1 MTVDKWKSPGTVVL
15 ISCYE
20 LGHQPIALASPMGF
34 LRRAGYEP
42 TALDIA
48 VEPFSPE
55 ATSPARFVG
64 ISVPMHTA
72 MRIGIKT
79 ARKIRETNPGC
90 HICFY
95 GLYAHLNSVY
105 LLENGADSVIGGEYE
120 GALVELIEALSASRE
135 PSEIQGVGTG
145 SRPSEPYLEKLP
157 LAPPARE
164 SLPDLRFYAHLSKS
178 GEMLPVGTV
187 EASRGCKHLCL
198 HCPIPPVYGGRFF
211 VVPEKIVL
219 EDIRRLTASGAR
231 HITFADPDFL
241 NGPSHAMRLARSL
254 HREFPQL
261 TFDFTAKV
269 EHLVKH
275 EKLLPELRAAG
286 CLFIVSAVESLSET
300 VLKNLDKG
308 HTSTDVSRAVRAAQE
323 AGISLRPSLVSFT
336 PWTTAE
342 DYFEVLDFV
351 EENNLIDEV
360 DPVQYAIRLLVPPGS
375 DLIGRPEM
383 ENHLGE
389 LDEENFI
396 YRWNHP
402 DPAMDRLHEAVLS
415 LAEEAAEKEEDPAL
429 TFQRIR
435 ETAAGV
441 LGQPGRTGAP
451 VALAPDR
458 IKPPRLTESW
468 FC

>member
-1 MTVDKWKSPGTVVL
+1 MTIDNWKSPGAAVL

-34 LRRAGYEP
+34 LHRAGFEP

-48 VEPFSPE
+48 VEPYSPE
-55 ATSPARFVG
+55 TTSAALFVG

-79 ARKIRETNPGC
+79 ARKIREANPGC

-95 GLYAHLNSVY
+95 GLYAHLNSIY

-120 GALVELIEALSASRE
+120 GALVELIETLATSRE
-135 PSEIQGVGTG
+135 PSNIQGVGTG
-145 SRPSEPYLEKLP
+145 SRSSEPYLEKLS

-164 SLPDLRFYAHLSKS
+164 NLPALRFYAHLSKA

-198 HCPIPPVYGGRFF
+198 HCPIPPVYGGKFF
-211 VVPEKIVL
+211 VVPEEIVI
-219 EDIRRLTASGAR
+219 EDIRRLAASGAR

-241 NGPSHAMRLARSL
+241 NGPSHAMRIARAF

-275 EKLLPELRAAG
+275 EKQLPELRELG
-286 CLFIVSAVESLSET
+286 CLFIVSAVEALSET

-308 HTSTDVSRAVRAAQE
+308 HTSADVARAVRAAHD
-323 AGISLRPSLVSFT
+323 AGISIRPSLVSFT

-342 DYFEVLDFV
+342 DYFDVLDFV
-351 EENNLIDEV
+351 EENDLIDEV

-383 ENHLGE
+383 EDHLGE

-396 YRWNHP
+396 YRWAHP

-415 LAEEAAEKEEDPAL
+415 LAEKAAEKEEDPAL

-435 ETAAGV
+435 EAAAEI
-441 LGQPGRTGAP
+441 LGQPDRTGTP

-458 IKPPRLTESW
+458 LKPPRLTESW

>member
-1 MTVDKWKSPGTVVL
+1 MTANNWKSPGAVVL

-34 LRRAGYEP
+34 LRRAGYGP

-55 ATSPARFVG
+55 ATSTALFVG

-72 MRIGIKT
+72 MRIGIQT
-79 ARKIRETNPGC
+79 VRRIREVNPGC

-120 GALVELIEALSASRE
+120 GALVDLIESLAASRE
-135 PSEIQGVGTG
+135 PSGIRGVGTG
-145 SRPSEPYLEKLP
+145 SRPSDPLLEKLP

-164 SLPDLRFYAHLSKS
+164 NLPDLRFYAHLSKA

-211 VVPEKIVL
+211 VVPEKIVI
-219 EDIRRLTASGAR
+219 EDIRRLAASGAR

-241 NGPSHAMRLARSL
+241 NGPSHAMRVARAL

-275 EKLLPELRAAG
+275 EKLLPELHGLG
-286 CLFIVSAVESLSET
+286 CIFIVSAVESLSET
-300 VLKNLDKG
+300 VLNNLDKG
-308 HTSTDVSRAVRAAQE
+308 HTSSDVARAVRAAHD
-323 AGISLRPSLVSFT
+323 AGISIRPSLVSFT

-402 DPAMDRLHEAVLS
+402 DPAMDRLHDAVLS

>member
-1 MTVDKWKSPGTVVL
+1 MTFDGWKSPGAVVL

-34 LRRAGYEP
+34 LRRAGYAP
-42 TALDIA
+42 AAIDLA
-48 VEPFSPE
+48 VETFSE
-55 ATSPARFVG
+55 DAVSAALFAG

-72 MRIGIKT
+72 QRIGVKT

-95 GLYAHLNSVY
+95 GLYAHLNGEY
-105 LLENGADSVIGGEYE
+105 LLENGADSIIGGEYE
-120 GALVELIEALSASRE
+120 GALAELIEALSASRE
-135 PSEIQGVGTG
+135 PSGVSGVGTKNLLVA
-145 SRPSEPYLEKLP
+145 PYLEKLP
-157 LAPPARE
+157 LALPSRENLPP
-164 SLPDLRFYAHLSKS
+164 LHLYAHLSKN

-211 VVPEKIVL
+211 VVPQEAVL
-219 EDIRRLTASGAR
+219 EDIRNLAGSGAR

-241 NGPSHAMRLARSL
+241 NGPSHALRVARAL
-254 HREFPQL
+254 HEAFPEL

-275 EKLLPELRAAG
+275 EKLLPELRELG

-300 VLKNLDKG
+300 VLRNLAKG
-308 HTSTDVSRAVRAAQE
+308 HTPSGVARAVRAVHE
-323 AGISLRPSLVSFT
+323 AGISFRPSLVSFT

-342 DYFEVLDFV
+342 DYFEVLDFI
-351 EENNLIDEV
+351 EENALIDEV
-360 DPVQYAIRLLVPPGS
+360 DPVQLAIRLLVPPGS
-375 DLIGRPEM
+375 DLLGRPEI
-383 ENHLGE
+383 EPYLGE
-389 LDEENFI
+389 LDPENFI
-396 YRWNHP
+396 YRWTHP
-402 DPAMDRLHEAVLS
+402 DPRMDRLHGETLS
-415 LAEEAAEKEEDPAL
+415 IAEDAAEKEEDAAL

-435 ETAAGV
+435 EAAAEI
-441 LGQPGRTGAP
+441 LEQPDRCGAP
-451 VALAPDR
+451 LALAPDR
-458 IKPPRLTESW
+458 LKPPRLTESW